1 MSIRNAA
8 KAVIIKDGGV
18 LLNKCAHKNGM
29 PYYDL
34 PGGGQHQYETMEDA
48 LRREVLEETGYT
60 VASARFAALAE
71 DIFTDKGLRE
81 KYPDYS
87 HRIYHI
93 FDVTLADA
101 PQRRPTEVDWGMEGS
116 MWVPVEQL
124 WSLEETYPAALEKL
138 VKNILAGGA
147 PMYLGTKLIDDTAE

>member
-1 MSIRNAA
+1 MAIRNTA
-8 KAVIIKDGGV
+8 KAIIIKDGCV
-18 LLNKCAHKNGM
+18 LLNKCAHRNGT

-48 LRREVLEETGYT
+48 LRREVMEETGYA

-93 FDVTLADA
+93 FAVALTNA
-101 PQRRPTEVDWGMEGS
+101 PQRRPTEADWGMETS
-116 MWVPVEQL
+116 VWVPVEQL
-124 WSLEETYPAALEKL
+124 DALEETFPAALEKL

>member
-1 MSIRNAA
+1 MAIRSTV
-8 KAVIIKDGGV
+8 KAIIIRDGSV
-18 LLNKCAHKNGM
+18 LLNKCVHRNGM

-34 PGGGQHQYETMEDA
+34 PGGGQHQYEAMEDA
-48 LRREVLEETGYT
+48 LRREVMEETGYT

-93 FDVTLADA
+93 FAVTLADA
-101 PQRRPTEVDWGMEGS
+101 PQRRPTEVDWGMETS
-116 MWVPVEQL
+116 VWVSVEQL
-124 WSLEETYPAALEKL
+124 GALEETYPAALEKL
-138 VKNILAGGA
+138 VKNILGGGA
-147 PMYLGTKLIDDTAE
+147 PMYLGTKLIDDTDE